1 MKELAIFLSKSLL
14 TWLGIQVCLAVVFLL
29 YLRLSQKKSLP
40 DEQLPKTA
48 VILCLRGADPFLTN
62 CLRSLLN
69 QNYPQYDLKLIV
81 DSQEDPAWKI
91 ATDTIQEQRATNVQI
106 SPLRIARQNCSLK
119 CSSLLQAVSEL
130 DDSYKVVALVD
141 ADTVVHR
148 NWLRELVSPLA
159 HPKVGATTGN
169 RWYLP
174 TGRYWGS
181 LVRYV
186 GNVSTVVQMYLFR
199 IPWGGTLAVKTELL
213 RQTGLLDKWGQ
224 AFNEDT
230 MIRKV
235 LQKHGM
241 QVKFVPSLIMLNR
254 EECELPSL
262 KYSLMRQLLCSRLY
276 HPLWLAVISDAIS
289 SILQPTLVIVLFL
302 AALLT
307 GEWNVAALLFGCF
320 SIYTLGLLFMMLVL
334 EQGVQQVIRKHG
346 EPMTKLSALTV
357 LKMLIAIP
365 LTQWVY
371 GIAMVLSLGMRRVN
385 WRGVSYQIKG
395 PWGIRLVEYRPYE
408 LLDQP
413 GDRKVS
419 I

>member
-14 TWLGIQVCLAVVFLL
+14 GWLAIQVCLTVVFLL
-29 YLRLSQKKSLP
+29 YLRSSQKNSLP
-40 DEQLPKTA
+40 DEKLPKTA
-48 VILCLRGADPFLTN
+48 VILCLRGADPFLSN
-62 CLRSLLN
+62 CLRSLFN
-69 QNYPQYDLKLIV
+69 QNYPRYDLKLII

-91 ATDTIQEQRATNVQI
+91 ATDTIREQKATNVQI
-106 SPLRIARQNCSLK
+106 SPLKIARQNCSLK
-119 CSSLLQAVSEL
+119 CSSLIQAVSEL

-141 ADTVVHR
+141 ADTVVHP
-148 NWLRELVSPLA
+148 NWLRELVTPLA
-159 HPKVGATTGN
+159 HPKIGATTGN

-174 TGRYWGS
+174 TGKYWGS

-199 IPWGGTLAVKTELL
+199 IPWGGTLAVKTEVL
-213 RQTGLLDKWGQ
+213 RQTGLLDHWGQ

-230 MIRKV
+230 MIRKI
-235 LQKHGM
+235 LQKYGM
-241 QVKFVPSLIMLNR
+241 KVKFVPSLIMLNR

-276 HPLWLAVISDAIS
+276 HPLWLAVVSDAIS
-289 SILQPTLVIVLFL
+289 SILMPTLVIVLFL
-302 AALLT
+302 VALLS
-307 GEWNVAALLFGCF
+307 GEWNVAALSFACF
-320 SIYTLGLLFMMLVL
+320 SIYTLGLLLMMLTL

-346 EPMTKLSALTV
+346 ESMTKLSALTV
-357 LKMLIAIP
+357 VKMLIAIP

-371 GIAMVLSLGMRRVN
+371 GLAMILSLGMRRVN

-395 PWGIRLVEYRPYE
+395 PWGIRLVEYRPYQ
-408 LLDQP
+408 LLDEP
-413 GDRKVS
+413 DDNKLS

>member
-29 YLRLSQKKSLP
+29 YLRLSQKNSLP
-40 DEQLPKTA
+40 DDQLPKTA

-320 SIYTLGLLFMMLVL
+320 SIYTLGLLFMMLAL
-334 EQGVQQVIRKHG
+334 EQGVQQIIRKHG
-346 EPMTKLSALTV
+346 EPMTKLSARTV
-357 LKMLIAIP
+357 VKMLIAIP

-408 LLDQP
+408 ILDQP

>member
-1 MKELAIFLSKSLL
+1 MKEFGIFLSKSLL
-14 TWLGIQVCLAVVFLL
+14 GWLAIQVCLTVVFLL
-29 YLRLSQKKSLP
+29 SLRLSQKNLLP
-40 DEQLPKTA
+40 DDQLPKTA
-48 VILCLRGADPFLTN
+48 VILCLRGADPFLTH

-69 QNYPQYDLKLIV
+69 QNYPQYNLKLIV

-91 ATDTIQEQRATNVQI
+91 ATDTIREQGASNVQI
-106 SPLRIARQNCSLK
+106 SPLRMPRYNCSLK
-119 CSSLLQAVSEL
+119 CSSLVQAVSEL

-141 ADTVVHR
+141 ADTVVHP

-169 RWYLP
+169 RWYVP

-181 LVRYV
+181 MVRYV
-186 GNVSTVVQMYLFR
+186 GNISTVVQMYLFR

-213 RQTGLLDKWGQ
+213 RQTELLDKWGQ

-230 MIRKV
+230 LIRKV
-235 LQKHGM
+235 LEKYGM
-241 QVKFVPSLIMLNR
+241 QVKFVPSLMMLNR

-262 KYSLMRQLLCSRLY
+262 RYSLMRQLLSSRLY
-276 HPLWLAVISDAIS
+276 HPLWLAVVSDAIS
-289 SILQPTLVIVLFL
+289 SILMPTLVIVLFL

-307 GEWNVAALLFGCF
+307 GEWNVVALSF
-320 SIYTLGLLFMMLVL
+320 SCYSSYTLGLLLMMLAL

-346 EPMTKLSALTV
+346 EPVTKLSAVTV
-357 LKMLIAIP
+357 MKMLIAIP

-371 GIAMVLSLGMRRVN
+371 GLAMLLSLGMRRVN

-395 PWGIRLVEYRPYE
+395 PWGIRLVEYRPYQ
-408 LLDQP
+408 LLDEP
-413 GDRKVS
+413 GDIKVS

>member
-1 MKELAIFLSKSLL
+1 
-14 TWLGIQVCLAVVFLL
+14 
-29 YLRLSQKKSLP
+29 
-40 DEQLPKTA
+40 
-48 VILCLRGADPFLTN
+48 
-62 CLRSLLN
+62 
-69 QNYPQYDLKLIV
+69 
-81 DSQEDPAWKI
+81 
-91 ATDTIQEQRATNVQI
+91 
-106 SPLRIARQNCSLK
+106 
-119 CSSLLQAVSEL
+119 
-130 DDSYKVVALVD
+130 
-141 ADTVVHR
+141 
-148 NWLRELVSPLA
+148 
-159 HPKVGATTGN
+159 
-169 RWYLP
+169 
-174 TGRYWGS
+174 
-181 LVRYV
+181 
-186 GNVSTVVQMYLFR
+186 MYLFR

-230 MIRKV
+230 MIRNV

-262 KYSLMRQLLCSRLY
+262 KYSLMRQLLSSRLY
-276 HPLWLAVISDAIS
+276 HPLWLAVVSDAIS
-289 SILQPTLVIVLFL
+289 SILIPTLVIVLFL
-302 AALLT
+302 AAVLT
-307 GEWNVAALLFGCF
+307 GEWNVAALSFGYF
-320 SIYTLGLLFMMLVL
+320 GIYTLGLLFMMLAL

-357 LKMLIAIP
+357 VKMLIAIP

-385 WRGVSYQIKG
+385 WRGISYQIKG

-408 LLDQP
+408 LLDEP

>member
-40 DEQLPKTA
+40 DDQLPKTA

>member
-40 DEQLPKTA
+40 DDQLPKTA

-357 LKMLIAIP
+357 VKMLIAIP

>member
-1 MKELAIFLSKSLL
+1 
-14 TWLGIQVCLAVVFLL
+14 
-29 YLRLSQKKSLP
+29 
-40 DEQLPKTA
+40 
-48 VILCLRGADPFLTN
+48 
-62 CLRSLLN
+62 
-69 QNYPQYDLKLIV
+69 
-81 DSQEDPAWKI
+81 
-91 ATDTIQEQRATNVQI
+91 
-106 SPLRIARQNCSLK
+106 
-119 CSSLLQAVSEL
+119 LQAVSEL

-357 LKMLIAIP
+357 VKMLIAIP

>member
-14 TWLGIQVCLAVVFLL
+14 SWLGIQVCLAVVFLL

>member
-1 MKELAIFLSKSLL
+1 MKELAIFLSKSL
-14 TWLGIQVCLAVVFLL
+14 TSWLVIQVCLAVVFLL
-29 YLRLSQKKSLP
+29 YLRLSQKNSLP

-81 DSQEDPAWKI
+81 DSQKDPAWKI
-91 ATDTIQEQRATNVQI
+91 ATDTIQQERATNVQI

-130 DDSYKVVALVD
+130 DDSYTVVALVD

-159 HPKVGATTGN
+159 DPKVGATTGN

-213 RQTGLLDKWGQ
+213 RETGLLDKWGQ

-235 LQKHGM
+235 LEKHGM

-254 EECELPSL
+254 EECELPNL
-262 KYSLMRQLLCSRLY
+262 KYSLMRQLLSARLY
-276 HPLWLAVISDAIS
+276 HPLWLAVVSDAIS
-289 SILQPTLVIVLFL
+289 SILIPSLVVVLFL
-302 AALLT
+302 ASLLT
-307 GEWNVAALLFGCF
+307 GDWNLAAVLFRNF
-320 SIYTLGLLFMMLVL
+320 SIYTLGLLFMMLAL
-334 EQGVQQVIRKHG
+334 EYGVQQVIRKHG
-346 EPMTKLSALTV
+346 EPMAKLSALTV
-357 LKMLIAIP
+357 MKMLIAIP

-371 GIAMVLSLGMRRVN
+371 GLAMVLSLGMRRVN
-385 WRGVSYQIKG
+385 WRGISYQIKG
-395 PWGIRLVEYRPYE
+395 PWGVRLVEYRPYQ
-408 LLDQP
+408 LLDEP
-413 GDRKVS
+413 DESKVS

>member
-1 MKELAIFLSKSLL
+1 MNELAIFLSKSLL
-14 TWLGIQVCLAVVFLL
+14 GWLAIQVCLTAVFLFS
-29 YLRLSQKKSLP
+29 LRSFQKNSSP
-40 DEQLPKTA
+40 DNQLLKTA

-91 ATDTIQEQRATNVQI
+91 ATDVIYEQRATNVQI
-106 SPLRIARQNCSLK
+106 SPLRMQRYNCSLK
-119 CSSLLQAVSEL
+119 CSSLVQAVSNL
-130 DDSYKVVALVD
+130 DDSYKVVAFVD
-141 ADTVVHR
+141 ADTVVHP

-174 TGRYWGS
+174 TGKYWGS

-186 GNVSTVVQMYLFR
+186 GNISTVVQMYLFQ
-199 IPWGGTLAVKTELL
+199 IPWGGSWAIKTELL

-235 LQKHGM
+235 LKKHGM

-254 EECELPSL
+254 EECELASL
-262 KYSLMRQLLCSRLY
+262 RYSLMRQLLSSRLY
-276 HPLWLAVISDAIS
+276 HPLWLAVVSDAIS
-289 SILQPTLVIVLFL
+289 SILMPTLVIVLFV

-307 GEWNVAALLFGCF
+307 GQWNVAALSFGYF
-320 SIYTLGLLFMMLVL
+320 GSYTLGLLFMMLAL
-334 EQGVQQVIRKHG
+334 EQGVQQVVRKHG
-346 EPMTKLSALTV
+346 EPMTELSATTV
-357 LKMLIAIP
+357 MKMLIAIP

-371 GIAMVLSLGMRRVN
+371 GLAMISSLGMQRVN

-395 PWGIRLVEYRPYE
+395 PWGIRLVEYRPYQ
-408 LLDQP
+408 LLDEP
-413 GDRKVS
+413 NDSKVS

>member
-106 SPLRIARQNCSLK
+106 SLLRIARQNCSLK

-357 LKMLIAIP
+357 VKMLIAIP